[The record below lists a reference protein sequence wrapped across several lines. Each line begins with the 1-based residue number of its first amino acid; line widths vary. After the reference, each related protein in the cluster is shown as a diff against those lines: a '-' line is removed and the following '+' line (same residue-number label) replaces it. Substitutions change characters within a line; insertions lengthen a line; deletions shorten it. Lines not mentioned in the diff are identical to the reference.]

1 MEAFLRRLAPVW
13 QPHAG
18 QREFLLA
25 DAPIKVLACGRRW
38 GKTDACAVA
47 LLRQLL
53 NGRPARC
60 IIVGPTMNQARIMFD
75 RVVELLRALLEH
87 EGSDDLPKVRETP
100 HPKLEVGEHRLV
112 ARSGHVPRS
121 LRGHEATHIVVDEA
135 AFLPE
140 SVVHDVLM
148 PMLAVTQG
156 SMTLVSTPRGRG
168 YFWRLFMAGRSGAD
182 GVWSRQA
189 PTSESPHVRGEFLA
203 TQRSL
208 LSRRAYQVEYEAAFL
223 DSAGA
228 VFRQEAVQACLEAE
242 PDDPGGPYLVGVDW
256 ARYGDFT
263 AVAVL
268 SGNRNRAALLRTE
281 RFQGGSWERLVGQ
294 VAEVVRSVPG
304 ARVLCDATGAGD
316 PVLESLQNALPRVSV
331 QGFTFTSKSKREL
344 IDNLAWLVDNH
355 TLRLPPDPELL
366 RELEYFEATQTAGG
380 AKLSARGGYH
390 DDVVV
395 ALALAGWGLRTR
407 PTGRIAASGR
417 RPT

>member
-13 QPHAG
+13 RPHAG

-25 DAPIKVLACGRRW
+25 EAPIKVLACGRRW
-38 GKTDACAVA
+38 GKTDACAAA

-53 NGRPARC
+53 NGKPARC

-75 RVVELLRALLEH
+75 RVAELLHALLEH
-87 EGSDDLPKVRETP
+87 EGAEVKPRLRETP
-100 HPKLEVGEHRLV
+100 YPRLELGEHRLV

-140 SVVHDVLM
+140 TVVHDVLM

-168 YFWRLFMAGRSGAD
+168 YFWRLFAAGRSNGE

-189 PTSESPHVRGEFLA
+189 PTSESPHVRPEFLA
-203 TQRSL
+203 MQRSL
-208 LSRRAYQVEYEAAFL
+208 LSRRAYEVEYEAAFL
-223 DSAGA
+223 DATGS
-228 VFRQEAVQACLEAE
+228 VFRQDAVQECLEAE
-242 PDDPGGPYLVGVDW
+242 PEDLGGPYLVGVDW

-268 SGNRNRAALLRTE
+268 SGNRERAALLRVE

-294 VAEVVRSVPG
+294 VAEVVRSVPH

-316 PVLESLQNALPRVSV
+316 PVLESLQNALPGNAVS
-331 QGFTFTSKSKREL
+331 GYTFSAKSKREL
-344 IDNLAWLVDNH
+344 IDNLAWLVDNRA
-355 TLRLPPDPELL
+355 LRLPADPELL
-366 RELEYFEATQTAGG
+366 RELEYFEAVETAGG
-380 AKLSARGGYH
+380 AKLAARGGYH

-407 PTGRIAASGR
+407 SGGRISSAGR
-417 RPT
+417 RA